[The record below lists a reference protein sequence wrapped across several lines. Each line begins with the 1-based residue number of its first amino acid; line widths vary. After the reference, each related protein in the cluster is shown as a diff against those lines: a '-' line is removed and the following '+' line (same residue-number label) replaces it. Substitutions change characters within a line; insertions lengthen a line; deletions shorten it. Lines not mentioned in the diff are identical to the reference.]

1 MSSSSS
7 PTTAPRIDSIQILR
21 ALAAFAVVF
30 HHVGLALEA
39 HYAVPLGK
47 MAEVLVGLGAA
58 GVDLFFVISGYI
70 IFRSTSKLD
79 SGFKQACWFLLKRA
93 ARIFPNYWF
102 WTSVLLCMWMAG
114 LALKSHSYPLS
125 YIVGSY
131 LLIPVAREDGSLHPL
146 LDQGWTLTFEVYFYI
161 AFSLAITFGWRR
173 RKTMWLALPFL
184 FFGIVSM
191 LPIVPNGIRSV
202 ATSPLI
208 AEFMLGIAIGWLFT
222 RKDITAS
229 SASLLKPSL
238 TVITCL
244 LWAYVGVHG
253 EVQGIGLDRLLFFGL
268 PCAMLVACALLIRSP
283 VKNRLFVWLGDAS
296 YSIYLTHGFFTMIM
310 ATALKAGF
318 NFGSPPADIL
328 LTSVALGTF
337 FISSL
342 AYRIVE
348 QPISKLIQTLL
359 SNNSRVA
366 KPSTNAG
373 TSS

>member
-1 MSSSSS
+1 
-7 PTTAPRIDSIQILR
+7 
-21 ALAAFAVVF
+21 
-30 HHVGLALEA
+30 
-39 HYAVPLGK
+39 
-47 MAEVLVGLGAA
+47 
-58 GVDLFFVISGYI
+58 
-70 IFRSTSKLD
+70 
-79 SGFKQACWFLLKRA
+79 
-93 ARIFPNYWF
+93 
-102 WTSVLLCMWMAG
+102 
-114 LALKSHSYPLS
+114 
-125 YIVGSY
+125 
-131 LLIPVAREDGSLHPL
+131 
-146 LDQGWTLTFEVYFYI
+146 
-161 AFSLAITFGWRR
+161 
-173 RKTMWLALPFL
+173 MWLALPFL
-184 FFGIVSM
+184 FFGMVSM

-208 AEFMLGIAIGWLFT
+208 AEFMLGIALGWLFT

-229 SASLLKPSL
+229 SPSLLKPSL